1 MNVPLRAA
9 RGRKD
14 ANTACDAWGRV
25 GSLGH
30 VLQSCPRTHASRVA
44 RHNKVVEL
52 VASNAR
58 KKGWDV
64 LVEPVIPTPAGVRRP
79 DLVIHGLRKTTFV
92 IDATVV
98 ADNADLTDRH
108 NGKCHYYDIP
118 AIRQWVKGVRPDI
131 DDVKFSSVT

>member
-1 MNVPLRAA
+1 M
-9 RGRKD
+9 
-14 ANTACDAWGRV
+14 
-25 GSLGH
+25 
-30 VLQSCPRTHASRVA
+30 A

-52 VASNAR
+52 IASNAR

-79 DLVIHGLRKTTFV
+79 DLVIHGLRKTAFV

-131 DDVKFSSVT
+131 DEVKFSSVTLNWRGLFAIQSAETLCRDIGMSTSFLSLAS

>member
-1 MNVPLRAA
+1 M
-9 RGRKD
+9 
-14 ANTACDAWGRV
+14 
-25 GSLGH
+25 
-30 VLQSCPRTHASRVA
+30 A

-52 VASNAR
+52 IASNAR

-79 DLVIHGLRKTTFV
+79 DLVIHGLRKTAFV

-131 DDVKFSSVT
+131 DEVKFSSVTLNWRGLCAIQSAETLCRDIGMSTSFLSLAS